1 MLCGSSGQLQVLEVM
16 LRVTEDEEW
25 ASRGEGSEMGM
36 GAAGCLHLEVRELQE
51 GSPMGRAGEGH

>member
-1 MLCGSSGQLQVLEVM
+1 M

-25 ASRGEGSEMGM
+25 TSRGEGSEMGM